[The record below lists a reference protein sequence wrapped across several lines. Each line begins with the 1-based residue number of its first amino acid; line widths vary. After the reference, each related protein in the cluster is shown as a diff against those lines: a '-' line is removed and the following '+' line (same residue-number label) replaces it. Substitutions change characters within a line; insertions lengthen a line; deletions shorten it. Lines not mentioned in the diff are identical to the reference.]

1 MRLPFLFTFFSLSN
15 LPQYGGHILKK
26 GKTKSGVDVGA
37 PSERVLGFI
46 VSLRPFCY
54 DRERRRSRRN
64 YGICAVPPRSSSLT
78 AIHTFVPLCG
88 FYFFLLL
95 SSFLFPFVFSFF
107 PLTQKTRAVFP
118 RGRIILLLPIS
129 VAGAL
134 CAFCAES
141 IWAFFLTMFWACVL
155 PLFFCHCPCS
165 HAPLFRWLSQI
176 IESLFTRRS
185 FFVYWRL

>member
-1 MRLPFLFTFFSLSN
+1 M
-15 LPQYGGHILKK
+15 GGKK
-26 GKTKSGVDVGA
+26 
-37 PSERVLGFI
+37 
-46 VSLRPFCY
+46 
-54 DRERRRSRRN
+54 RRREFSVLSFPFGHFVMTESVVDR
-64 YGICAVPPRSSSLT
+64 GAIAALIPSPPRWSGLT
-78 AIHTFVPLCG
+78 ATHTFVPLCG

-141 IWAFFLTMFWACVL
+141 IWAFFFAMFWACVL

-165 HAPLFRWLSQI
+165 HAPLFRWLPQI
-176 IESLFTRRS
+176 LESIFTRRS
-185 FFVYWRL
+185 FFVYWRV